1 MSSHPPLR
9 KQVAGAVIGGSL
21 ALLLYAGYTAI
32 SPQIENLVGILITPQ
47 SRINSTA
54 VEPIRM
60 ADKNVSDWEYKR
72 MAAKAQR
79 IANEFGAAPNIEPEV
94 NPVILPDI
102 APEPEVI
109 EAPEGTEGEDVAQD
123 IVDAWTVLDEVPE
136 DFEESF
142 EFADD
147 ESTLYG
153 ETSDLPDS
161 GVGVWLATLIAV
173 VGTSFLI
180 YRRKLAPCAQKSK

>member
-32 SPQIENLVGILITPQ
+32 SPQIENLVGILVTPQ

-79 IANEFGAAPNIEPEV
+79 IANEFGAAPV
-94 NPVILPDI
+94 NPVILPDV

-109 EAPEGTEGEDVAQD
+109 EAPEDTEGEDITQD
-123 IVDAWTVLDEVPE
+123 IADAWAELSEAPE

-153 ETSDLPDS
+153 ETTDLPDS
-161 GVGVWLATLIAV
+161 GIGVWLATLIALM
-173 VGTSFLI
+173 GTSLFVC
-180 YRRKLAPCAQKSK
+180 RKKLALCAQKSK